1 MTKMTTIAAEEIQVS
16 LDESIP
22 QDVTEKVRRRVATVL
37 DHLRQPVLSARVRI
51 TRHPDPAVARP
62 VTAQANVDVN
72 GRPLHVHVEAE
83 TVGEALA
90 QLEEK
95 LRHAAERTAA
105 RWKDHRTGHR
115 GG

>member
-1 MTKMTTIAAEEIQVS
+1 MTKTSSIAAEEIQVS

-22 QDVTEKVRRRVATVL
+22 QHVTEEVRRRVATVL
-37 DHLRQPVLSARVRI
+37 DRLRQPVLSARVRI
-51 TRHPDPAVARP
+51 TRHADPAVARP

-72 GRPLHVHVEAE
+72 GRPLHVHVEAG

-95 LRHAAERTAA
+95 LRHAAERAAA

-115 GG
+115 AG